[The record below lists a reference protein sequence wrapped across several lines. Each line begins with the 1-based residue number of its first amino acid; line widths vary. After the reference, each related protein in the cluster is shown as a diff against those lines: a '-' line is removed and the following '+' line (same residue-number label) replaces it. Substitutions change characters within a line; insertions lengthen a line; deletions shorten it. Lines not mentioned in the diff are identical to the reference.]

1 MRIIAGEFR
10 GRRIQTPDGW
20 DTRPT
25 ASRVRE
31 ALFNILMGDIPGA
44 RVLDLFAGSGALA
57 LESLSRG
64 AAYALVCDTD
74 AAAIKAMELNAQTF
88 SVCDRMRIIRG
99 DALAVAAGL
108 AKQGEQFD
116 IIFLDPPYRKGM
128 LMQGIAVSQ
137 SLLRPGGKI
146 VAESLAAETPQSV
159 PGIGLKSTRKY
170 GDSRI
175 TIFEK
180 PQEGEL
186 L

>member
-10 GRRIQTPDGW
+10 GRPIEAPDGR

-31 ALFNILMGDIPGA
+31 ALFNMLMADIPGA

-74 AAAIKAMELNAQTF
+74 AMAIKAVERNAQTF
-88 SVCDRMRIIRG
+88 GVRERMGIIRG
-99 DALAVAAGL
+99 DALSVAQGL

-128 LMQGIAVSQ
+128 LAQAIAASQ
-137 SLLRPGGKI
+137 NLLLPGGRI
-146 VAESLAAETPQSV
+146 IAESLAAETPQSV
-159 PGIGLKSTRKY
+159 PGICLKNTRKY

-180 PQEGEL
+180 LQEEERP
-186 L
+186 